1 MRPAKCAG
9 QLSFDDLIG
18 LDAAD
23 NAQTRRT
30 IEPRQLAALRQY
42 AASMSRAPA
51 EADSEPPVR
60 DPLWWTTVR
69 PDSRPKP
76 GPRSGPPRQPL
87 RCTFPACGEFAP
99 VGRKRCDAHKYGTAS
114 GRRPKPAVRVRRP
127 KPPPGVIQPPSLEYT
142 EIIPELPG
150 FYVYRLWTADG
161 ICLYVGMVGK
171 RGPRRVDQRFSEHE
185 DDRKAWWRQ
194 VARMEVRSFAIKE
207 GAEAEERH
215 QIATLM
221 PAWNKQGTGTQV
233 CRGML
238 VA

>member
-1 MRPAKCAG
+1 MRAVKCAG

-18 LDAAD
+18 PDAAD
-23 NAQTRRT
+23 SVPVRRA
-30 IEPRQLAALRQY
+30 IEPRQVAALRQY

-51 EADSEPPVR
+51 SAGVSPVR

-69 PDSRPKP
+69 PESR
-76 GPRSGPPRQPL
+76 PPRQPL
-87 RCTFPACGEFAP
+87 QCTFPACGELAP
-99 VGRKRCDAHKYGTAS
+99 IGRKRCDAHKPGAA
-114 GRRPKPAVRVRRP
+114 GVRQPKPAVRVRRP
-127 KPPPGVIQPPSLEYT
+127 VPPPGVIQPPSAEYS
-142 EIIPELPG
+142 EVIPELPG
-150 FYVYRLWTADG
+150 FYVYRLWAADG

-194 VARMEVRSFAIKE
+194 VARIEVRSFAVME

-221 PAWNKQGTGTQV
+221 PVWNKQGTGTQV
-233 CRGML
+233 CRGM